1 MNPTG
6 MVSYSASSASKGA
19 EAALLHLLDGF
30 VKAVGTVGKHS
41 VLLRNVVAA
50 GESRTG
56 SSQRRRDR
64 LHDGVGK
71 GALI

>member
-30 VKAVGTVGKHS
+30 VKTVR
-41 VLLRNVVAA
+41 VQLENTAFC
-50 GESRTG
+50 
-56 SSQRRRDR
+56 
-64 LHDGVGK
+64 
-71 GALI
+71 